1 MRKWIAILTGLSFS
15 LALMACGA
23 KEPQVIPVVG
33 TGSGAKILES
43 VCSSFSDKNKDVVF
57 TVPES
62 IGSGGGIKALGADK
76 NVIGRVARKLKD
88 KEKPLGLT
96 YTPIAKMP
104 IVFFVHSGVHVNDLT
119 TQQVCDVY
127 AGKIKNWKEVGGG
140 DMAIRV
146 VRREKDDSSYKEL
159 QKSFPGFGTLAITL
173 DSELTLSDPETLE
186 YVKATAGAIAFGT
199 YGNATGRPS
208 QCVEHKRRRTSGGGL
223 SLFRHPGP
231 DLQGKQQ
238 EGRCGG
244 VCRFCNHGTRPRIHF
259 QSRGKAFL
267 I

>member
-62 IGSGGGIKALGADK
+62 IGSGGGIKAVGADK
-76 NVIGRVARKLKD
+76 NMIGRVARKLKD

-199 YGNATGRPS
+199 YGNATGARVNVLNING
-208 QCVEHKRRRTSGGGL
+208 VEPLAEDYPYFGTLALIYKESNKKGDVAEFVAFATTGPGRESIFKAGGKP
-223 SLFRHPGP
+223 F
-231 DLQGKQQ
+231 
-238 EGRCGG
+238 
-244 VCRFCNHGTRPRIHF
+244 
-259 QSRGKAFL
+259 
-267 I
+267 